1 MGLLRRWQAKH
12 LLLAWA
18 LYWIVLAVVA
28 LRPALS
34 MITRAIAGPDGHG
47 SISADVT
54 NGIANLNVVS
64 EGQRWTGSA
73 SLATLALWIAGPPL
87 LLWLLW
93 LVTRRAPATARE
105 AEHDLR
111 IS

>member
-73 SLATLALWIAGPPL
+73 SLTTLALWIAGPPL

-105 AEHDLR
+105 AEHDVR

>member
-18 LYWIVLAVVA
+18 VYWVVLALVA

-34 MITRAIAGPDGHG
+34 IITRALSGPEGHG
-47 SISADVT
+47 SISADVS
-54 NGIANLNVVS
+54 NGIANLNVAF
-64 EGQRWTGSA
+64 EGQRWTGST
-73 SLATLALWIAGPPL
+73 SLTSLALWIAGPPL
-87 LLWLLW
+87 LLWLVW
-93 LVTRRAPATARE
+93 LVTRRSPAPAHE
-105 AEHDLR
+105 AEHDFR

>member
-18 LYWIVLAVVA
+18 VYWVVLALVA

-34 MITRAIAGPDGHG
+34 IITRALSGPEGHG
-47 SISADVT
+47 SISADVS
-54 NGIANLNVVS
+54 NGIANLNVAF
-64 EGQRWTGSA
+64 EGQRWTGST
-73 SLATLALWIAGPPL
+73 SLTSLALWIAGPPL
-87 LLWLLW
+87 LLWLVW
-93 LVTRRAPATARE
+93 LVTRRAPAPAHE
-105 AEHDLR
+105 AEHDFR